1 MEDHLTSK
9 KNRECFSL
17 DIFFKIRLGV
27 STEIGDREALLKV
40 SFACS
45 HFLPSV
51 IFVFVVD
58 LNDTTGNGPV
68 LL

>member
-40 SFACS
+40 YFAYS

-51 IFVFVVD
+51 IFVFIVD